1 MRVKPDQH
9 FAAVLRPMIGP
20 CLEKRQNNDR
30 YIDVKKLREYVADC
44 VEKVCCVMIHK
55 VGTQEILRRRKTQQ
69 SEALQGRTPAQ
80 KGNVLHAAI
89 TSDTN
94 ETGNCGCCPLEE

>member
-20 CLEKRQNNDR
+20 CLGKRQNNDR

-55 VGTQEILRRRKTQQ
+55 VGTQEILRRHKTQQ

>member
-30 YIDVKKLREYVADC
+30 YIDVKKLREYVVDC
-44 VEKVCCVMIHK
+44 GK
-55 VGTQEILRRRKTQQ
+55 
-69 SEALQGRTPAQ
+69 S
-80 KGNVLHAAI
+80 VLCDD
-89 TSDTN
+89 S
-94 ETGNCGCCPLEE
+94 